1 MNTFRTT
8 ILLAVLTALL
18 VWIGDMFGGRQGA
31 ILALILAGGMNF
43 VSYWFSDKIVIKMYG
58 GQEITAQDDPELYG
72 LVQDL
77 TQRAGLP
84 MPKVYVL
91 PQETPNAFAT
101 GRNPEHAAVAVTD
114 GIRRILNKRELA
126 GVLGHEL
133 THVKNRDILVSTI
146 AATLAGAI
154 GYLAQMAQWAMI
166 FGGNRDRDEEGGSN
180 IFGLIVMMIV
190 APIAAMLIQMA
201 VSRSREYGAD
211 EGGAKVTGDPLA
223 LASALR
229 KLHMGAQNIPLEV
242 NNATAN
248 ATAHMFIVNP
258 LTGGGLASL
267 FSTHPPMEE
276 RIARLEAMVGKNG
289 LCPRILTL
297 PSIYNRR
304 HTERSQADLSVWACV
319 VIGDESAAYERHSGQ
334 AGDS

>member
-18 VWIGDMFGGRQGA
+18 VWLGDMFGGRQGA
-31 ILALILAGGMNF
+31 IMALILAGGMNF

-58 GQEITAQDDPELYG
+58 GQETTAQDDPELYG

-77 TQRAGLP
+77 AQRAGLP

-91 PQETPNAFAT
+91 PQDTPNAFAT

-114 GIRRILNKRELA
+114 GIRKILNKRELA

-154 GYLAQMAQWAMI
+154 GYLAQMAQFAMF
-166 FGGNRDRDEEGGSN
+166 FGGNRDRDDEGGGGN
-180 IFGLIVMMIV
+180 FLGLIVMMIV

-211 EGGAKVTGDPLA
+211 EGGAKITGDPLA
-223 LASALR
+223 LASALK
-229 KLHMGAQNIPLEV
+229 KLHMGAQNIPLEA

-258 LTGGGLASL
+258 LTGHGLASL

-276 RIARLEAMVGKNG
+276 RIARLEAMAGKMG
-289 LCPRILTL
+289 YARA
-297 PSIYNRR
+297 S
-304 HTERSQADLSVWACV
+304 
-319 VIGDESAAYERHSGQ
+319 
-334 AGDS
+334 